1 VAPRPI
7 EDLRAA
13 LDRGEWLQINDVA
26 IILGISRQTVH
37 RMVVAGMIG
46 HRPRIGTGNQREL
59 SPDDVRRQLA
69 RRDNVV
75 QGGGHPSDI
84 TDGEGQR

>member
-1 VAPRPI
+1 MTPRPVD
-7 EDLRAA
+7 ELRAA

-37 RMVVAGMIG
+37 RMVVAGIIR

-59 SPDDVRRQLA
+59 SPDDVRQQLA
-69 RRDNVV
+69 RRDT
-75 QGGGHPSDI
+75 PP
-84 TDGEGQR
+84 GEGGEAPTA